1 MDLPSFEILSNEPNI
16 SFVSRFL
23 LISRHHSIIYLGK
36 WIYKSLGFCSQ
47 KVGIT
52 SFYFHPVIKYLRLIL
67 VNQNM
72 NKLDKFDFNRTT
84 GIIGLV
90 FLSLGISFLFF
101 SIAYITEAVGWL
113 EAFIEDGDQDFQG
126 ISQNWFIGGGIS
138 IGVVLISLLL
148 SLFLLRKNMREVEEI
163 ASTTKN
169 YFMNLFDFNE
179 WSGILFLCLVP
190 VSFSF
195 FFSGFL
201 YQREAIIW
209 ELSAISSGVIWY
221 LREASAWRT
230 DAMIMFIIAII
241 EISSAAFLLV
251 YNWNLVKNR

>member
-1 MDLPSFEILSNEPNI
+1 MKIKRL
-16 SFVSRFL
+16 
-23 LISRHHSIIYLGK
+23 
-36 WIYKSLGFCSQ
+36 
-47 KVGIT
+47 
-52 SFYFHPVIKYLRLIL
+52 PVIKYLRLTL

-90 FLSLGISFLFF
+90 FLSTGISFIFF
-101 SIAYITEAVGWL
+101 SIAYISEAVGWL
-113 EAFIEDGDQDFQG
+113 EAFIEYGDQDFQW

-148 SLFLLRKNMREVEEI
+148 SMFLLRKNMGEVEEI
-163 ASTTKN
+163 GSTTKK
-169 YFMNLFDFNE
+169 YFMNLLDFNE

-209 ELSAISSGVIWY
+209 ELSAQSSGIIWY
-221 LREASAWRT
+221 LYEASEWYT
-230 DAMIMFIIAII
+230 DAMVMFIIAII
-241 EISSAAFLLV
+241 EISLAAFLLV